1 MNEGAAPSVLLVDDE
16 HAIVEALGELL
27 AWDGY
32 AVRSAPDGKAGLE
45 ALRASPAD
53 VVMLDL
59 MMPGMDGLQVTA
71 ALRADPALRHVGIV
85 LMSAAPIPERS
96 DPDWDATLHKPFGL
110 TELREVL
117 ARVLRLRPPAPR
129 RCVTPS

>member
-59 MMPGMDGLQVTA
+59 MMPGMDGLQVAA